1 MPKSDACQDAR
12 NAYAARQWR
21 AAYGLFSA
29 ADHEVPLV
37 SDDLRRF
44 AAAAYLIG
52 EEREA
57 LELWTRL
64 HQECA
69 IHGKTDAA
77 ARWAFWIGLFHLL
90 AGRASQA
97 GGWCARAR
105 RLLPSGGSEGP
116 AAGYGKIIDGLMGLD
131 GAPPIQ
137 RFDAA
142 IDIAA
147 RFDDQDLLAI
157 GLLSRGQALIRSDSV
172 TEGVDLLDEAMV
184 TVTAGRVAPVLAGV
198 VYCAVILTCQSVFDL
213 ERAVQWTRELDAW
226 CATQPDL
233 VPYRGQCLVHRSE
246 LLMMEGDWAAAEREA
261 DKALDHLGASS
272 EMVVGRALYQRGEIF
287 RLRGAFGPAA
297 EMYREADLRG
307 FPPQPGAALLLLV
320 QGRNCE
326 AAEALQTALEAS
338 GGTERRLLLLGPLVE
353 TLVSAGKLAPA
364 RPHAEDLTEQAAH
377 LGAPLLE
384 ATALDATGRLLLA
397 ERKPQAARSI
407 LREALMIWQR
417 LACPYRAALTRRML
431 GEAHLALA
439 ETAAARADIAAA
451 HEVFVRL
458 GAEPD
463 AALAAA
469 LLANGRDTGGLTAR
483 EVEVL
488 ARVAAGETNRQIATA
503 LAISEHTVARHLSN
517 IFDKTGTGNR
527 TEASIYAQKGGL
539 V

>member
-1 MPKSDACQDAR
+1 MAP
-12 NAYAARQWR
+12 
-21 AAYGLFSA
+21 
-29 ADHEVPLV
+29 E
-37 SDDLRRF
+37 DLERF

-57 LELWTRL
+57 LELWAHL
-64 HQECA
+64 HQGCA
-69 IHGKTDAA
+69 NCGRADDA
-77 ARWAFWIGLFHLL
+77 ARWAFWIGLLHLL
-90 AGRASQA
+90 AGRAGQA

-105 RLLPSGGSEGP
+105 RLLPSEGSGGA
-116 AAGYGKIIDGLMGLD
+116 AAGYGDIIDGLMGAD

-142 IDIAA
+142 IDLAE

-157 GLLSRGQALIRSDSV
+157 GLLSRGQALIRSDV
-172 TEGVDLLDEAMV
+172 VAEGVKLLDEAMV

-226 CATQPDL
+226 CAAQPDL

-246 LLMMEGDWAAAEREA
+246 LLVTEGDWAAAEREA
-261 DKALDHLGASS
+261 DKALVHLGASS
-272 EMVVGRALYQRGEIF
+272 EMVVGRARYQRGEIH
-287 RLRGAFGPAA
+287 RLRGAYGSAA

-307 FPPQPGAALLLLV
+307 FPPQPGAALLLLAKG
-320 QGRNCE
+320 QNSE
-326 AAEALQTALEAS
+326 AAETLQAALEAS
-338 GGTERRLLLLGPLVE
+338 RGAERRLLLLGPLVE
-353 TLVSAGKLAPA
+353 TLVAAGKLGPA
-364 RPHAEDLTEQAAH
+364 RAHAEELTERAAQI
-377 LGAPLLE
+377 GAPLIE

-407 LREALMIWQR
+407 LREALVIWQR
-417 LACPYRAALTRRML
+417 LASPYQAARTRRML
-431 GEAHLALA
+431 GEAQLSLG

-451 HEVFVRL
+451 QEVFVRL

-469 LLANGRDTGGLTAR
+469 LLANDRDTGGLTAR

-488 ARVAAGETNRQIATA
+488 ALVAEGETNRQIAA
-503 LAISEHTVARHLSN
+503 SLAISQHTVARHLSN
-517 IFDKTGTGNR
+517 IFDKTGTSNR
-527 TEASIYAQKGGL
+527 TEASIHAQKAGL